1 MWHEVRMID
10 RTSNSEIGN
19 LNGRHTAT
27 PILPALSMRTDPRLH
42 LIGALLGAA
51 ALLLGFPA
59 PAHALDEAVLVSN
72 WNKTTN
78 ISYGNSIYEYAL
90 AFTTGSNTYYDLGS
104 IELKANQAPGGVDP
118 TVKILEDNNNEP
130 VDDPV
135 KYALDSVSHQ
145 GAIWTFTA
153 PDGARLDGGKTYWL
167 YVYHSVPQGSVLP
180 VGKWE
185 ATGSDGEDSGGAP
198 GWSIADDLQYRVGQP
213 PPPFSG
219 SWLTLTVPN
228 VFKVK
233 INERNAAPT
242 SADKTVSTDEDT
254 PYTFAA
260 DDFEFADANAN
271 SGTNV
276 GSALHHVKITSLP
289 GAGTGTLQL
298 DGTPISSA
306 SPPKQV
312 TKDNLDDSKLTYHPP
327 LNANGADFASFQFK
341 VNDSQ
346 DDSADDY
353 TVTINVTAV
362 NDAPVA
368 TDDAAETTEEM
379 AVDIDVIANDSDVE
393 TPQANLRV
401 TAVDAPGNGGSAVI
415 KPGSTTTITYT
426 PPDDFIGTQ
435 TFSYTVSDAASPPG
449 TDTGDVMVTVSLGV
463 YGQTAIDYAENGT
476 DAVGTYTASRDVTWS
491 LSGDDSGDFEIST
504 GDTSDTGVLTFTQ
517 SPDFEDPTDANTD
530 NEYLVTVEGSDGT
543 DTGRLDVIV
552 RVTGVN
558 EFVPV
563 VTGPPAIE
571 YAENGTGAIATY
583 TITDADAGD
592 SLSFSVGGGIEHDA
606 DFSFTS
612 NGDSLVLRF
621 QNPPDFESPA
631 DRNKDNVYLTLVR
644 AIDGDGG
651 FNCPCF
657 WGALSV
663 TVTVT
668 DAPAVSGLT
677 EIDYVENG
685 TETVATYSV
694 EPGMTV
700 TWSLEQTDDYL
711 DFSID
716 STSGAL
722 TFSSAPNFELPADG
736 DADDPNNQPN
746 NTYKLTVQAT
756 EGTETGRR
764 DVTVTVTNTN
774 DAPDLKDPI
783 DVTIDEDGAVTISVL
798 EDASDDDPDTTLT
811 VIAVPTPPT
820 NGSAEI
826 TDDGTTV
833 TYTPNDNFNGTETF
847 TYTVSD
853 GTDTATATTNG
864 TVNVTVNPVNDV
876 PTANNPVQVASTN
889 EDTEYTFAADDF
901 GFVDV
906 DDGDTLDHVRITA
919 LPGANQGTLSLDG
932 TDVGDD
938 AVPQKVTKAELDDDK
953 FTYAPPANANGE
965 EFAAF
970 KFKLHDGTDYSEAEY
985 TFSIDVTA
993 VNDPPTSAGKTVY
1006 TNQYTDYPFAVDDF
1020 GFTDIDSTE
1029 LDHVK
1034 ITALPVEGTLF
1045 LDDAEITSV
1054 APPPQVAP
1062 ADLTAGKLKYRP
1074 PAGEPS
1080 GDLYATFTFKVND
1093 GTDDS
1098 ASDYTLTVH
1107 VDKVGQPVVSGPITL
1122 NYEESGTDA
1131 VGTYQATGP
1140 EGASLVWGLGDA
1152 DDADDFSISA
1162 AGVLSFEEVPDFGS
1176 PADANGDNVYEVTVT
1191 AQALINGLRVTG
1203 TLGVTVTVT
1212 AKNQAPTLSGP
1223 TEISYAENGTQAVG
1237 AFTVTNKPAA
1247 DITWALEDAA
1257 DAADFNISTTGVLSF
1272 ASAPDYEAPADG
1284 DPNSATNLPNN
1295 VYEVTVEASDGT
1307 DTDTLDVTVTVT
1319 DVNEPP
1325 TSSDRRVSTDED
1337 TDYSFTANDFAF
1349 ADVDANGALDHV
1361 KITSLPGNDK
1371 GVLWLDVDGNDA
1383 DVDGDGDNDDLIESG
1398 ELDRTV
1404 LTADIDKLT
1413 YTAPADANGNPFV
1426 TFTFKVNDGAADS
1439 TAAYTITIVV
1449 TAVNDPP
1456 TAADNTVYTNQYTEY
1471 SFAADDF
1478 GFTDVDSAELNRV
1491 TITTLPA
1498 TGTLSLDG
1506 NDVISGTQVTKVQL
1520 DDGKL
1525 KYSPPANPTESIDVA
1540 FRFTVNDGLADSEDY
1555 ATMTVVM
1562 NYVHTPVVS
1571 GPATVDYPEGSTHVV
1586 ATYTAT
1592 TEESAD
1598 ITLRLQET
1606 GDYDDFTFSFDV
1618 DQTTGS
1624 LTFKT
1629 PPDFVDPT
1637 DDTDNE
1643 YYVTVEATV
1652 TVDGIPVTG
1661 TLDVTVT
1668 VTEENETLLVVSG
1681 PTAISYGE
1689 NGTDTVAA
1697 FTASNAGGATVTWGL
1712 SGEDSGDFDALKIS
1726 KGDLEFNSVPD
1737 FELPGDADQDN
1748 EYHVTVT
1755 ATAGDQS
1762 ATLEVTVTVTEAD
1775 DPPVWTGDTAFSVQ
1789 EGFAAGVAFATIK
1802 LTDQDKPNGE
1812 RQDISVYLLDE
1823 GSHSA
1828 DQGKFEMAP
1837 DDGIVATNEEDVT
1850 LSFAASPDYEQP
1862 TDANGDNVYVL
1873 TLVAYNPGISG
1884 PRVEHPV
1891 TVTVTNVDEAPVA
1904 TPDQVVTDEDT
1915 AIEIHVL
1922 DNDLVDAKATPLSIE
1937 SVATAPTN
1945 GSAVVDTA
1953 ENTITYTPKH
1963 NFHGD
1968 DSFSY
1973 TITDSADPA
1982 RPASAEVQV
1991 KVNPVNDAPLV
2002 GDDTAQTSQNTP
2014 VDIAVGDLL
2023 LNDSDVE
2030 GNSLGVTAVGTP
2042 DFALNGSAVLDLVTN
2057 TITYTPRPNYYG
2069 SDRFSYTVSDGS
2081 NTTTATAPGTVTV
2094 TIRQD
2099 GTDATL
2105 SALTISQGTLSPT
2118 FRADE
2123 TSYTVDVAASVT
2135 QVQVTPTTPND
2146 ANSTVTVN
2154 GTAVASGANSGNI
2167 ALTEGGATTIA
2178 VEVMAEDGRTTNTYT
2193 ITVFRSPDSDDG
2205 PALYF
2210 EEQIGDSFRWI
2221 STPLDGSYC
2230 LDASDCDPGKAYQRF
2245 TATAVSDVVRIR
2257 RPSESA
2263 SDAYYSIETISSQDV
2278 SDGITTHKE
2287 STDTAETA
2295 ATTGTAFGAHSEEI
2309 TLAADGLTNIWVTVE
2324 DTHTVTALTRSCYDP
2339 AAALTNM
2346 VVQAGADPPVA
2357 VTLNPAFASGVTDYT
2372 AAVEYAVTSV
2382 TVTPTFNPD
2391 CSTVTVGG
2399 TEVASGV
2406 ASGASALWDGEVISI
2421 PVVFKNGSNETT
2433 YTIKLLRPVEILPGG
2448 SSSLQEDQSSFEEGV
2463 AHRFHVTLSAVIGED
2478 VTVDWSVSSGTG
2490 RNPATADDFPNGE
2503 FPKGSVTFTAGGA
2516 LTELITFQHR
2526 DDGVVE
2532 DDETFMLT
2540 LTAPAGGFPL
2550 AADTNFPW
2558 VTLKSG
2564 ATTLEGTI
2572 VDDDGN
2578 REGLVF
2584 PDDVSPQVYQN
2595 KQVIKRLV
2603 LPAATR
2609 GIGAVSYTL
2618 TPELPAG
2625 LKLEVATRTI
2635 SGTPQVVQERTGYAW
2650 TATDAAGATASAWFS
2665 ITVGPYLGPTVIEEL
2680 PPLSLVVGGE
2690 SARVDAAPAMAGDDL
2705 SWTFASSDAGVAA
2718 VQGAGSVV
2726 EVAPVHEGTAQ
2737 VTATATNQHGT
2748 ASVAFTVTVRT
2759 SAAEAE
2765 AIRAALAGHARVV
2778 LGSVTEVIGQRV
2790 DGGTGGRGSGCA
2802 PTDDAAND
2810 GTWNADPRGGSG
2822 TYASGFDGSLGDP
2835 SGAGGVE
2842 TGGIRHVGN
2851 SGRGGG
2857 MIGGLDDAL
2866 SLIWG
2871 RSFSLALGGDQATD
2885 CAGMGGNASRWNVW
2899 GAADLQQ
2906 ASGGTEVSDYE
2917 GEWRL
2922 LYFGADRAFDEQLMG
2937 GMAVSRVWG
2946 EADYRFEDHTASGA
2960 GHLSSTLTGIYPYV
2974 YGSFWGLQLWAIGGL
2989 GSGDVTN
2996 VREHVPGPPDEGNLV
3011 MGLAVAGLSKSLYE
3025 LGGVQLSLIGD
3036 VGYLSLSADGD
3047 GSLAGAQASVGRVRL
3062 GLEMAG
3068 RLAFGLEPFVQVRGR
3083 YDGGD
3088 GPTGTAAEMVGG
3100 LRYTAERLN
3109 LEVRGNYLVSTAD
3122 FQQWGAN
3129 ARVGYGPAADGGGLS
3144 GSLATQWGAPDS
3156 GGSFQDGH
3164 TMQMP
3169 GADLGSAGQS
3179 PPLNLSG
3186 EIGYGLSIPRLR
3198 GSLTPTV
3205 GYDYRGQG
3213 DSRASVGVAY
3223 VQSGNLAGDV
3233 RLRLDIA
3240 RTERREAAPDHS
3252 IELSA
3257 ELRY

>member
-1 MWHEVRMID
+1 M
-10 RTSNSEIGN
+10 
-19 LNGRHTAT
+19 
-27 PILPALSMRTDPRLH
+27 
-42 LIGALLGAA
+42 
-51 ALLLGFPA
+51 
-59 PAHALDEAVLVSN
+59 
-72 WNKTTN
+72 
-78 ISYGNSIYEYAL
+78 
-90 AFTTGSNTYYDLGS
+90 
-104 IELKANQAPGGVDP
+104 
-118 TVKILEDNNNEP
+118 
-130 VDDPV
+130 
-135 KYALDSVSHQ
+135 
-145 GAIWTFTA
+145 
-153 PDGARLDGGKTYWL
+153 
-167 YVYHSVPQGSVLP
+167 
-180 VGKWE
+180 
-185 ATGSDGEDSGGAP
+185 
-198 GWSIADDLQYRVGQP
+198 
-213 PPPFSG
+213 
-219 SWLTLTVPN
+219 
-228 VFKVK
+228 
-233 INERNAAPT
+233 
-242 SADKTVSTDEDT
+242 
-254 PYTFAA
+254 
-260 DDFEFADANAN
+260 
-271 SGTNV
+271 
-276 GSALHHVKITSLP
+276 
-289 GAGTGTLQL
+289 
-298 DGTPISSA
+298 
-306 SPPKQV
+306 
-312 TKDNLDDSKLTYHPP
+312 
-327 LNANGADFASFQFK
+327 
-341 VNDSQ
+341 
-346 DDSADDY
+346 
-353 TVTINVTAV
+353 
-362 NDAPVA
+362 
-368 TDDAAETTEEM
+368 
-379 AVDIDVIANDSDVE
+379 
-393 TPQANLRV
+393 
-401 TAVDAPGNGGSAVI
+401 
-415 KPGSTTTITYT
+415 
-426 PPDDFIGTQ
+426 
-435 TFSYTVSDAASPPG
+435 
-449 TDTGDVMVTVSLGV
+449 
-463 YGQTAIDYAENGT
+463 
-476 DAVGTYTASRDVTWS
+476 
-491 LSGDDSGDFEIST
+491 
-504 GDTSDTGVLTFTQ
+504 
-517 SPDFEDPTDANTD
+517 
-530 NEYLVTVEGSDGT
+530 
-543 DTGRLDVIV
+543 
-552 RVTGVN
+552 
-558 EFVPV
+558 
-563 VTGPPAIE
+563 
-571 YAENGTGAIATY
+571 
-583 TITDADAGD
+583 
-592 SLSFSVGGGIEHDA
+592 
-606 DFSFTS
+606 
-612 NGDSLVLRF
+612 
-621 QNPPDFESPA
+621 
-631 DRNKDNVYLTLVR
+631 
-644 AIDGDGG
+644 
-651 FNCPCF
+651 
-657 WGALSV
+657 
-663 TVTVT
+663 T
-668 DAPAVSGLT
+668 DAPAVSGST
-677 EIDYVENG
+677 EIEYVENG
-685 TETVATYSV
+685 TGTVQRYSV
-694 EPGMTV
+694 APGTTV
-700 TWSLEQTDDYL
+700 TWSLEQTDDYD

-716 STSGAL
+716 SGGDL
-722 TFSSAPNFELPADG
+722 TFSDAPNFELPADG
-736 DADDPNNQPN
+736 DVDDLDNQPDN
-746 NTYKLTVQAT
+746 IYELTVQAT
-756 EGTETGRR
+756 EGTEIGRR

-774 DAPDLKDPI
+774 DAPDPGDPI

-798 EDASDDDPDTTLT
+798 EDASDDDLNTLT
-811 VIAVPTPPT
+811 VIGVGPSDGVNTATEFNPA
-820 NGSAEI
+820 NGSAVI
-826 TDDGTTV
+826 TTGSTTSV
-833 TYTPNDNFNGTETF
+833 TYTPNDNFNGSDTF

-853 GTDTATATTNG
+853 GTDTDTATAIG
-864 TVNVTVNPVNDV
+864 TVNVTVNAVNDV
-876 PTANNPVQVASTN
+876 PTADNPVQVASTD
-889 EDTEYTFAADDF
+889 EDTAYTFAAADF
-901 GFVDV
+901 GFEDV
-906 DDGDTLDHVRITA
+906 DGDILDRVSITA
-919 LPGANQGTLSLDG
+919 LPGPNQGKLSLDD

-938 AVPQKVTKAELDDDK
+938 AVPQKVTKAELDSGEFK
-953 FTYAPPANANGE
+953 YTPPANANGA
-965 EFAAF
+965 EFATF
-970 KFKLHDGTDYSEAEY
+970 KFKLHDGTDYSVAEY

-1006 TNQYTDYPFAVDDF
+1006 TNQYTEYPFAVDDF

-1080 GDLYATFTFKVND
+1080 GDVYATFTFKVND

-1107 VDKVGQPVVSGPITL
+1107 VDKVDQPVVSGPTTL
-1122 NYEESGTDA
+1122 DYEEGGTAA

-1152 DDADDFSISA
+1152 ADADDFSISA

-1176 PADANGDNVYEVTVT
+1176 PADADGDNEYEVTVT
-1191 AQALINGLRVTG
+1191 AQALINGLPVTG

-1223 TEISYAENGTQAVG
+1223 TVISYAENGTQAVG

-1272 ASAPDYEAPADG
+1272 ASAPDYEAPAD
-1284 DPNSATNLPNN
+1284 DDRNN

-1371 GVLWLDVDGNDA
+1371 GILWLDVDGNDA
-1383 DVDGDGDNDDLIESG
+1383 DVDGDGDNDDVIESG

-1404 LTADIDKLT
+1404 LPADIDKLT

-1439 TAAYTITIVV
+1439 TAYTITIVV

-1456 TAADNTVYTNQYTEY
+1456 TAAGNTVSTNQYTDY

-1491 TITTLPA
+1491 TIMELTA
-1498 TGTLSLDG
+1498 TGKGTLQLDG
-1506 NDVISGTQVTKVQL
+1506 ANFSSGTVTKAQL
-1520 DDGKL
+1520 DDGEL
-1525 KYSPPANPTESIDVA
+1525 KYRPPADPTESIDVA
-1540 FRFTVNDGLADSEDY
+1540 FDFKVNDGQSDSGEY
-1555 ATMTVVM
+1555 AMTVVM

-1606 GDYDDFTFSFDV
+1606 GDYDDFTFD
-1618 DQTTGS
+1618 TTGR
-1624 LTFKT
+1624 LTFKMP
-1629 PPDFVDPT
+1629 PPDFANPT
-1637 DDTDNE
+1637 DGDADNG
-1643 YYVTVEATV
+1643 YHVTVEATV

-1668 VTEENETLLVVSG
+1668 VTEANETLLVVSG

-1922 DNDLVDAKATPLSIE
+1922 DNDLVDAEATPLSIE
-1937 SVATAPTN
+1937 SVATAPTD
-1945 GSAVVDTA
+1945 GSAVVDTT

-1963 NFHGD
+1963 NFHGND
-1968 DSFSY
+1968 TFSY

-1982 RPASAEVQV
+1982 RTASATVAV

-2014 VDIAVGDLL
+2014 VVIAVGDLL
-2023 LNDSDVE
+2023 RNDSDVE
-2030 GNSLGVTAVGTP
+2030 GNSLEVTAVGTP
-2042 DFALNGSAVLDLVTN
+2042 LFALNGSAVLDLVTD

-2094 TIRQD
+2094 MIGRD

-2105 SALTISQGTLSPT
+2105 SALTISQGTLTPAFDAAT
-2118 FRADE
+2118 

-2154 GTAVASGANSGNI
+2154 GTAVDSGTNSGDI
-2167 ALTEGGATTIA
+2167 TLIQGGATTIA
-2178 VEVMAEDGRTTNTYT
+2178 VEVTAEDGRTTNTYT
-2193 ITVFRSPDSDDG
+2193 ITVFHPPAG
-2205 PALYF
+2205 PVLYF
-2210 EEQIGDSFRWI
+2210 EEQIGGSFRWI
-2221 STPLDGSYC
+2221 STELDDSYC

-2245 TATAVSDVVRIR
+2245 TATAESDVVRIR

-2263 SDAYYSIETISSQDV
+2263 SDAYFSIETISSQDV
-2278 SDGITTHKE
+2278 SAGTITHKE
-2287 STDTAETA
+2287 STDTAATD

-2309 TLAADGLTNIWVTVE
+2309 TLAADGLTNIWVTVG

-2346 VVQAGADPPVA
+2346 VVQAGADPPVE
-2357 VTLNPAFASGVTDYT
+2357 VPLNPEFAPAVTDYT
-2372 AAVEYAVTSV
+2372 AVVEEYAVTSV
-2382 TVTPTFNPD
+2382 TVTPTFNPP
-2391 CSTVTVGG
+2391 CSTVTVDG
-2399 TEVASGV
+2399 TEVVSGF

-2433 YTIKLLRPVEILPGG
+2433 YTINLLRPVEILPGG
-2448 SSSLQEDQSSFEEGV
+2448 SSSLGEEESSRGESV

-2516 LTELITFQHR
+2516 LTQLITFQHR

-2550 AADTNFPW
+2550 AADTNSPW

-2564 ATTLEGTI
+2564 ATTLQGTI

-2578 REGLVF
+2578 REGPVF
-2584 PDDVSPQVYQN
+2584 PQGIPDHDQVYRN
-2595 KQVIKRLV
+2595 KQVIQPLV
-2603 LPAATR
+2603 LPAAAR
-2609 GIGAVSYTL
+2609 GTGAVSYTL

-2625 LKLEVATRTI
+2625 LTLDDATRTI
-2635 SGTPQVVQERTGYAW
+2635 SGTPKVVQERTQYAW
-2650 TATDAAGATASAWFS
+2650 TATDAAEATASAWFS
-2665 ITVGPYLGPTVIEEL
+2665 ITVGPYPGPTVIEEL
-2680 PPLSLVVGGE
+2680 PPLTLVVGGE

-2705 SWTFASSDAGVAA
+2705 SWTFASSDAGVAS
-2718 VQGAGSVV
+2718 VTVVEGAGSVV
-2726 EVAPVHEGTAQ
+2726 EVSAGPRG
-2737 VTATATNQHGT
+2737 HGGGHGHGGERT
-2748 ASVAFTVTVRT
+2748 RDGERGVRGDRGHVGGGGGGD
-2759 SAAEAE
+2759 S
-2765 AIRAALAGHARVV
+2765 RRVGRPCAGGA
-2778 LGSVTEVIGQRV
+2778 GQR
-2790 DGGTGGRGSGCA
+2790 
-2802 PTDDAAND
+2802 
-2810 GTWNADPRGGSG
+2810 
-2822 TYASGFDGSLGDP
+2822 
-2835 SGAGGVE
+2835 
-2842 TGGIRHVGN
+2842 
-2851 SGRGGG
+2851 
-2857 MIGGLDDAL
+2857 
-2866 SLIWG
+2866 
-2871 RSFSLALGGDQATD
+2871 
-2885 CAGMGGNASRWNVW
+2885 
-2899 GAADLQQ
+2899 
-2906 ASGGTEVSDYE
+2906 
-2917 GEWRL
+2917 
-2922 LYFGADRAFDEQLMG
+2922 DRRD
-2937 GMAVSRVWG
+2937 R
-2946 EADYRFEDHTASGA
+2946 R
-2960 GHLSSTLTGIYPYV
+2960 P
-2974 YGSFWGLQLWAIGGL
+2974 
-2989 GSGDVTN
+2989 
-2996 VREHVPGPPDEGNLV
+2996 
-3011 MGLAVAGLSKSLYE
+3011 
-3025 LGGVQLSLIGD
+3025 
-3036 VGYLSLSADGD
+3036 
-3047 GSLAGAQASVGRVRL
+3047 
-3062 GLEMAG
+3062 AG
-3068 RLAFGLEPFVQVRGR
+3068 RLGR
-3083 YDGGD
+3083 
-3088 GPTGTAAEMVGG
+3088 
-3100 LRYTAERLN
+3100 
-3109 LEVRGNYLVSTAD
+3109 
-3122 FQQWGAN
+3122 
-3129 ARVGYGPAADGGGLS
+3129 
-3144 GSLATQWGAPDS
+3144 
-3156 GGSFQDGH
+3156 
-3164 TMQMP
+3164 
-3169 GADLGSAGQS
+3169 
-3179 PPLNLSG
+3179 
-3186 EIGYGLSIPRLR
+3186 
-3198 GSLTPTV
+3198 
-3205 GYDYRGQG
+3205 
-3213 DSRASVGVAY
+3213 
-3223 VQSGNLAGDV
+3223 
-3233 RLRLDIA
+3233 
-3240 RTERREAAPDHS
+3240 RR
-3252 IELSA
+3252 
-3257 ELRY
+3257 

>member
-27 PILPALSMRTDPRLH
+27 PILPARSMRTYPRLH

-59 PAHALDEAVLVSN
+59 PAHALEEAVLVSN
-72 WNKTTN
+72 TGQSTASGDG
-78 ISYGNSIYEYAL
+78 IGNTQWEYAL
-90 AFTTGSNTYYDLGS
+90 AFTTGSNSNSSNTDFKLGS
-104 IELKANQAPGGVDP
+104 IVLQAAQAPTSPAP
-118 TVKILEDNNNEP
+118 TVKILEDNSNLP
-130 VDDPV
+130 GMV
-135 KYALDSVSHQ
+135 KHTLTVVTGQPNAT
-145 GAIWTFTA
+145 GPWTFTA
-153 PDGARLDGGKTYWL
+153 DDGDTLEEETKYWL
-167 YVYHSVPQGSVLP
+167 FIYHGVIQDPNNKVA
-180 VGKWE
+180 KWE
-185 ATGSDGEDSGGAP
+185 ATVSDDEDSDGAP
-198 GWSIADDLQYRVGQP
+198 GWSIANRPYYNYVGNTTAT
-213 PPPFSG
+213 
-219 SWLTLTVPN
+219 WLVTNSSN
-228 VFKVK
+228 VFKVR
-233 INERNAAPT
+233 INERNTAPT
-242 SADKTVSTDEDT
+242 GADKTVSTDEDT

-260 DDFEFADANAN
+260 GDFGFADDNAN

-312 TKDNLDDSKLTYHPP
+312 TKDNLDDDMLTYHPP
-327 LNANGADFASFQFK
+327 ANDNGNAFTTFDFK

-362 NDAPVA
+362 NDVPVA

-393 TPQANLRV
+393 TPQADLRV
-401 TAVDAPGNGGSAVI
+401 TAVGTPDNGGNAVI
-415 KPGSTTTITYT
+415 KQGSTTTITYT
-426 PPDDFIGTQ
+426 PPDDFIGTD
-435 TFSYTVSDAASPPG
+435 TFSYTVSDGATPPG
-449 TDTGDVMVTVSLGV
+449 TDTGDVTVTVLLGV
-463 YGQTAIDYAENGT
+463 YGETPIAYAENGT
-476 DAVGTYTASRDVTWS
+476 EAVGTYTASRDVTWS
-491 LSGDDSGDFEIST
+491 LSGDDSGDFQIST

-517 SPDFEDPTDANTD
+517 SPNFEDPTDANTD
-530 NEYLVTVEGSDGT
+530 NEYLVTLVGSDGT
-543 DTGRLDVIV
+543 HEGTLDVTV
-552 RVTGVN
+552 TVTGVN
-558 EFVPV
+558 EFAPL
-563 VTGPPAIE
+563 VTGPTAIN
-571 YAENGTGAIATY
+571 YAENGIEPVATY

-592 SLSFSVGGGIEHDA
+592 SFSVSVGGAAEHDSGFVY
-606 DFSFTS
+606 DNNINKKESIDLKFFTS
-612 NGDSLVLRF
+612 
-621 QNPPDFESPA
+621 PDFESPA
-631 DRNKDNVYLTLVR
+631 DKNKDNVYLTSVL
-644 AIDGDGG
+644 AYDGSRVGY
-651 FNCPCF
+651 
-657 WGALSV
+657 LEV

-668 DAPAVSGLT
+668 DAPAVSGFT
-677 EIDYVENG
+677 EIEYVENG

-694 EPGMTV
+694 APGTTV
-700 TWSLEQTDDYL
+700 TWSLEQTDDYD

-716 STSGAL
+716 SGGAL
-722 TFSSAPNFELPADG
+722 TFSSAPNFELPTDG
-736 DADDPNNQPN
+736 DPDNI
-746 NTYKLTVQAT
+746 YKLTVQAT
-756 EGTETGRR
+756 EGTEIGRR

-774 DAPDLKDPI
+774 DTPDPGDPI

-798 EDASDDDPDTTLT
+798 EDASDDDPNATLT
-811 VIAVPTPPT
+811 VTEVPEEPT

-826 TDDGTTV
+826 TDDRTTV
-833 TYTPNDNFNGTETF
+833 TYTPDDNFNGTDTF

-853 GTDTATATTNG
+853 GTDTAIG
-864 TVNVTVNPVNDV
+864 TVNVTVNAVNDV
-876 PTANNPVQVASTN
+876 PTADNPVQVASTD
-889 EDTEYTFAADDF
+889 EDTAHIFAADDF

-906 DDGDTLDHVRITA
+906 DDDTLDHVSITG
-919 LPGANQGTLSLDG
+919 LPGLNQGQGKLSLDD
-932 TDVGDD
+932 TDVVDD
-938 AVPQKVTKAELDDDK
+938 AVPQKVTKAELDSGEFK
-953 FTYAPPANANGE
+953 YTPPANANGA
-965 EFAAF
+965 EFATF
-970 KFKLHDGTDYSEAEY
+970 KFKLHDGTDYSVAEY

-1006 TNQYTDYPFAVDDF
+1006 TNQYTEYPFAVDDF

-1034 ITALPVEGTLF
+1034 ITALPTTGTGTLF
-1045 LDDAEITSV
+1045 LDDAQITSV

-1107 VDKVGQPVVSGPITL
+1107 VDKVDQPVVSGPTTL
-1122 NYEESGTDA
+1122 DYEEGGTAA

-1152 DDADDFSISA
+1152 ADADDFSISA
-1162 AGVLSFEEVPDFGS
+1162 AGVLSFKEVPDYGS

-1191 AQALINGLRVTG
+1191 AQALINGLPVTG

-1247 DITWALEDAA
+1247 DITWALDDADDAGA
-1257 DAADFNISTTGVLSF
+1257 DADDFSISGGVLSF
-1272 ASAPDYEAPADG
+1272 ASPPDFETPADDG
-1284 DPNSATNLPNN
+1284 QNN
-1295 VYEVTVEASDGT
+1295 VYEVTVKASDST

-1325 TSSDRRVSTDED
+1325 TSDHQKVSTNED
-1337 TDYSFTANDFAF
+1337 TNYPFTASDFAF
-1349 ADVDANGALDHV
+1349 VDVDANGALDHV
-1361 KITSLPGNDK
+1361 KITSLPGMDK
-1371 GVLWLDVDGNDA
+1371 GILWLDVDGNDA
-1383 DVDGDGDNDDLIESG
+1383 DVDGDGDNDDVIASD
-1398 ELDRTV
+1398 ELADLKV

-1413 YTAPADANGNPFV
+1413 YTPPANAYGDPFT

-1439 TAAYTITIVV
+1439 TESYTITIKV

-1456 TAADNTVYTNQYTEY
+1456 TAADNTVSTNQYTDY

-1491 TITTLPA
+1491 TITPLTGE
-1498 TGTLSLDG
+1498 GTLSLDD
-1506 NDVISGTQVTKVQL
+1506 NAIASETQVTKAQL
-1520 DDGKL
+1520 DAGDL
-1525 KYSPPANPTESIDVA
+1525 KYRPPADPTGSIEVTFD
-1540 FRFTVNDGLADSEDY
+1540 FKVNDGDADSGEY
-1555 ATMTVVM
+1555 TMTVDM
-1562 NYVHTPVVS
+1562 KYVHTPVVS
-1571 GPATVDYPEGSTHVV
+1571 GPATVDYLEGSTHDV

-1592 TEESAD
+1592 TEESVNL
-1598 ITLRLQET
+1598 TLRLQET
-1606 GDYDDFTFSFDV
+1606 GDYDDFTFDV
-1618 DQTTGS
+1618 NQTTGH
-1624 LTFKT
+1624 LKFKT
-1629 PPDFVDPT
+1629 APDFVDG
-1637 DDTDNE
+1637 TDNE
-1643 YYVTVEATV
+1643 YHVTVEATV
-1652 TVDGIPVTG
+1652 TVGGIPVTG
-1661 TLDVTVT
+1661 TLEVTVA
-1668 VTEENETLLVVSG
+1668 VTEANETLAVSG

-1689 NGTDTVAA
+1689 NGTDAVAA
-1697 FTASNAGGATVTWGL
+1697 FTASKTVTWGL
-1712 SGEDSGDFDALKIS
+1712 SGEDNGDFEIS
-1726 KGDLEFNSVPD
+1726 DTGVLAFTESPD
-1737 FELPGDADQDN
+1737 FELPADADQN
-1748 EYHVTVT
+1748 NQYQVTVT

-1762 ATLEVTVTVTEAD
+1762 ATLAVTVTVTDAD
-1775 DPPVWTGDTAFSVQ
+1775 DPPVWTGATAFSVQ
-1789 EGFAAGVAFATIK
+1789 EGSAESFTFT
-1802 LTDQDKPNGE
+1802 LTDQDTKPNGD
-1812 RQDISVYLLDE
+1812 RQDISVYLSAE
-1823 GSHSA
+1823 GTHSA
-1828 DQGKFEMAP
+1828 DREEFRMAP

-1891 TVTVTNVDEAPVA
+1891 TVIVTNVDDDPVA
-1904 TPDQVVTDEDT
+1904 TDDSATTDEDT
-1915 AIEIHVL
+1915 AIVITVL
-1922 DNDLVDAKATPLSIE
+1922 VNDLVDAEATPLSIE
-1937 SVATAPTN
+1937 SVAAAPTN

-1963 NFHGD
+1963 NFHGND
-1968 DSFSY
+1968 TFSY

-1982 RPASAEVQV
+1982 RTASAEVEV

-2014 VDIAVGDLL
+2014 VVIDVGDLL

-2042 DFALNGSAVLDLVTN
+2042 DFALNGSAVLDLVAN

-2094 TIRQD
+2094 MIGRD

-2154 GTAVASGANSGNI
+2154 GTAVVSGANSGNI

-2178 VEVMAEDGRTTNTYT
+2178 VEVTAEDGRTTNTYT

-2802 PTDDAAND
+2802 PTDDAGND
-2810 GTWNADPRGGSG
+2810 ETWNADPRGGSG

-3036 VGYLSLSADGD
+3036 VGYLSLSADGG

-3129 ARVGYGPAADGGGLS
+3129 ARVGYRPAADGGGLS